1 MDGMNLDIKN
11 NVAIVT
17 GGSKGIG
24 KTIAEKLISHGCK
37 VAVLGRN
44 FNDLKIF
51 KSYFNLP
58 DNIMILECDVSDY
71 NQVETSI
78 QKIYENWGKI
88 DILINNAGINRD
100 KLLLRLSNEDWD
112 DVIRVN
118 LKGVFN
124 TTKIVSKYMLKKRY
138 GKIINISSVIGQIGN
153 SGQSNYAASKSGLE
167 GFTRSLAVEFGS
179 KNINVNAISP
189 GYIKTQM
196 TEKLDQ
202 KNINNMLNNI
212 PLNKLGKTDDVANL
226 VCFLSSKIS
235 NYITGQVINV
245 DGGMTIK

>member
-1 MDGMNLDIKN
+1 MNLDLKN
-11 NVAIVT
+11 DVAIVT

-24 KTIAEKLISHGCK
+24 KTIAEKLILHGCK
-37 VAVLGRN
+37 VAILGRN

-51 KSYFNLP
+51 KNYFNST
-58 DNIMILECDVSDY
+58 DNIMILQCDVSDY
-71 NQVETSI
+71 DQVEISI

-100 KLLLRLSNEDWD
+100 KLLLRLSNADWD

-124 TTKIVSKYMLKKRY
+124 TTKVVSKYMLKNRY

-153 SGQSNYAASKSGLE
+153 SGQSNYAASKSGIE

-196 TEKLDQ
+196 TEKLDE
-202 KNINNMLNNI
+202 KNINKMLNNI
-212 PLNKLGKTDDVANL
+212 PLNKLGTTDDVANL
-226 VCFLSSKIS
+226 ACFLSSKIS

>member
-1 MDGMNLDIKN
+1 MNDLNLDLKS

-24 KTIAEKLISHGCK
+24 KTITEKLFLCGCK

-44 FNDLKIF
+44 LNDLKML
-51 KSYFNLP
+51 KKHFNTSN
-58 DNIMILECDVSDY
+58 NIMIVQCDVSDHDDV
-71 NQVETSI
+71 QESI

-88 DILINNAGINRD
+88 DILVNNAGITRD

-112 DVIRVN
+112 EVIKVN

-196 TEKLDQ
+196 TEKLNE
-202 KNINNMLNNI
+202 KKINNMLNNI
-212 PLNKLGKTDDVANL
+212 PLNKLGETDDIANL
-226 VCFLSSKIS
+226 VCFLSSRIS

>member
-1 MDGMNLDIKN
+1 MNLDLKN

-24 KTIAEKLISHGCK
+24 KTIAEKLILYGCK

-51 KSYFNLP
+51 KNNFNSS
-58 DNIMILECDVSDY
+58 DNIMILQCDVSDY
-71 NQVETSI
+71 DQVDISI
-78 QKIYENWGKI
+78 QEIYKNWGKI

-100 KLLLRLSNEDWD
+100 KLLLRLSNEEWD
-112 DVIRVN
+112 DVISVN

-124 TTKIVSKYMLKKRY
+124 TTKLVSKYMLKKRY

-196 TEKLDQ
+196 TEKLDE
-202 KNINNMLNNI
+202 KNTNDMLNNI

-226 VCFLSSKIS
+226 VCFLSSKVS